1 MKIIARNE
9 KRVNKKG
16 REGTMKKIMV
26 SVMLAVAIFVFAG
39 NALAYWQ
46 GFPAELGIE
55 IKDPTPN
62 PFGDSVAIY

>member
-1 MKIIARNE
+1 MKIIAQNKE
-9 KRVNKKG
+9 RVNRKG
-16 REGTMKKIMV
+16 KEGKMKKIMF
-26 SVMLAVAIFVFAG
+26 SAMLMVAIFAFAG